1 MSTTPETKIQYFEK
15 IETETQHEFVKL
27 QNHCSLCNS
36 VLELHMGANEDNQI
50 HEVAH
55 CPSCQIRNRSRKH
68 TIH

>member
-1 MSTTPETKIQYFEK
+1 MSGNQETKIQYFEK
-15 IETETQHEFVKL
+15 IETESQHEFVKL

-55 CPSCQIRNRSRKH
+55 CPQCQIRNRSRKY
-68 TIH
+68 TIQ